1 MKQKTFPSAGAG
13 WESSRWRRRGRK
25 VTRRLSPQRQL
36 ETGQQAA
43 AEAWARRAISFA
55 GLLRKGP
62 YSVSALQF
70 VHKGNNSP
78 GLIALGGRE
87 DNDPP

>member
-1 MKQKTFPSAGAG
+1 M
-13 WESSRWRRRGRK
+13 
-25 VTRRLSPQRQL
+25 TRRLSPRRQL

-62 YSVSALQF
+62 YTVSALQF

-87 DNDPP
+87 DNDTP